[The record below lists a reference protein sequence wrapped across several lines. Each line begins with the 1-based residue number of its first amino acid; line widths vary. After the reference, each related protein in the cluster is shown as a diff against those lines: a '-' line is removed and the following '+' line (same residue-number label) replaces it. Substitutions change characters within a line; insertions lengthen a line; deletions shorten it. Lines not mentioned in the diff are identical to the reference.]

1 MVDIDAGAVAERIG
15 GNPMELLIKS
25 ADHFNQFACKKMP
38 TPEEYPGALHS
49 MVVDA
54 MVDAYLM
61 GQKMPQAPVPPANVD
76 VGRRIAVQALL
87 EEIEEAVPA
96 KFRPESLQ
104 QAIAAARSLFK

>member
-25 ADHFNQFACKKMP
+25 ADYFNRFACKAIP
-38 TPEEYPGALHS
+38 TPDEFPRAMHTTL
-49 MVVDA
+49 VDA

-61 GQKMPQAPVPPANVD
+61 GQKVPQAPVPPANVD
-76 VGRRIAVQALL
+76 IGRRIAVQALL